1 MFSESRWQLVPGE
14 VRRTA
19 KLGCWPF
26 HSSCFWNQIMKMFLW
41 LYLLL
46 CFRPSFKPL
55 YFISDFIKAR
65 KWQVNTPLDKM
76 KACFCNRLLRLS
88 IQDEATSRL
97 IQMRQKW
104 WYFIR
109 APLASRKETPKLPYV
124 CSSQTAWCS
133 LERGQR
139 LLQSEMQALLPS
151 QYSLI
156 PELEAVAHYLHL
168 QFLS

>member
-19 KLGCWPF
+19 KLGCWPS
-26 HSSCFWNQIMKMFLW
+26 HSSCIWNQIMKMFLR

-46 CFRPSFKPL
+46 CFRLSFKPL

-65 KWQVNTPLDKM
+65 KWQAYTPLDK

-88 IQDEATSRL
+88 IQDEATSHL
-97 IQMRQKW
+97 IQTRQKW
-104 WYFIR
+104 WYFIK
-109 APLASRKETPKLPYV
+109 APLVSRKESPEFPYV

-133 LERGQR
+133 PEKGQR
-139 LLQSEMQALLPS
+139 FLQSETQALLPS
-151 QYSLI
+151 QYSPV

-168 QFLS
+168 QYLS